1 MGLSTPKKG
10 ELVRLSQM
18 KSVILRRRFWFA
30 EREHSLF
37 LECRLMQ
44 PRPTPRHERL
54 MLTVLG
60 GRAEFERELIKS
72 RTSEGRK
79 RVRERGQTFWP

>member
-1 MGLSTPKKG
+1 
-10 ELVRLSQM
+10 
-18 KSVILRRRFWFA
+18 
-30 EREHSLF
+30 
-37 LECRLMQ
+37 
-44 PRPTPRHERL
+44 